1 MRQPNEVYVIDWCK
15 YNPTWAALD
24 AANVADGT
32 YSRHP
37 VPEFVTMAREATKRA
52 QKELDEFHETAGAS
66 TDWTPEQAA
75 EFERLLN
82 HRNAAIDWEYD
93 CVEFASRG
101 EVPASLQ
108 YAVKMREDA
117 R

>member
-1 MRQPNEVYVIDWCK
+1 MTLTANEVYIVNWTKENETWHDCK
-15 YNPTWAALD
+15 PTH
-24 AANVADGT
+24 
-32 YSRHP
+32 RP

-82 HRNAAIDWEYD
+82 HRDAAIDWEYD